1 MLSSKIKKR
10 IALTCI
16 GTMLFYPLIFP
27 IVQAE
32 EGLND
37 ENTTNDGY
45 ADQLRA
51 MTDQNTQE
59 TIEKGKNAGQA
70 KAKELKYNEE
80 FRKQSRAWKRAHCY
94 SDDTWSCNQH
104 FRESGAEDSIKK
116 RAMAVATSYATQ
128 LVTAKL
134 AESIAGGVIAGIMPT
149 QVISAIFGVIGGI
162 PISSRARY
170 VPSGSHGIYVC
181 APTSEPE
188 ARQYAMAPSVNETS
202 KYICVGVPIKPH
214 TVMIPPMQE
223 ISITPSRGGPAS
235 ATVSG
240 AALTC
245 FPDEGCYVTP
255 ASATV
260 SIKAFEGSGA
270 IGGSAFNMS
279 GYSGWN
285 EEDDSSWKPNAETL
299 GSSRTSL
306 SQALNEGGLGGS
318 GSAIGGVLNDMNA
331 AASLNYGG
339 AGSLSGA
346 SDYGGAGA
354 SDYLGG
360 GGFGKQ
366 TLDDGWGGKG
376 NGDWSNG
383 NGLLFDSNG
392 NLNDTVKAKENNGGW
407 GGNNNGGSFNGS
419 GSSNGSS
426 SSGDNG
432 SFSGNG
438 SSQNSSEF
446 GKTINNILGDN
457 GKSYNSGSNDWAKSN
472 GGDSGS
478 PVSDFLGEKGS
489 SIIGGNSASNN
500 GTALGGNYFGNNSY
514 NIEGNSSST
523 LDGLTGDLF
532 GTNNKD
538 FASFDG
544 DNMFA
549 QGNETNNNIYGA
561 NGFDESTFQKV
572 LGQLGINEKE
582 NEDSLLAG
590 AINGNGS
597 LLNDV
602 VSGVSQILGGEAVAT
617 MTEQDMFDMAKK
629 LLVASGYNI
638 SSLLSGK
645 NYDGG
650 SAYTEP
656 DNAWD
661 MNRMTKLLSNGKI
674 KLETEEVI
682 AMRKAAENAKKSSLV
697 KNSEQGAAFL
707 PKAQENKQENLD
719 EQNIQDMQDAESAFK
734 ANAAKN
740 ISDMQMPNDAE
751 FEQKIKEAEE
761 MLKATQNP

>member
-1 MLSSKIKKR
+1 MLSSKVKRR

-32 EGLND
+32 EDLNG
-37 ENTTNDGY
+37 ENITK
-45 ADQLRA
+45 
-51 MTDQNTQE
+51 E
-59 TIEKGKNAGQA
+59 TIEKGKRAGQE

-80 FRKQSRAWKRAHCY
+80 FSKQSRAWKSEHCH
-94 SDDTWSCNQH
+94 SDDTWSCNQY

-116 RAMAVATSYATQ
+116 KAMDIATSYATQ
-128 LVTAKL
+128 LITNRL
-134 AESIAGGVIAGIMPT
+134 AESITNGVIAGVMPT

-162 PISSRARY
+162 PISPRARY

-181 APTSEPE
+181 APTDEPE
-188 ARQYAMAPSVNETS
+188 ARQYAMAPSINETS
-202 KYICVGVPIKPH
+202 KYTCVGVPLKSH

-223 ISITPSRGGPAS
+223 VSITPSRGGSAS
-235 ATVSG
+235 ETVSG

-245 FPDEGCYVTP
+245 FPHEGCYTTP

-260 SIKAFEGSGA
+260 SIKAFEGSGS
-270 IGGSAFNMS
+270 IGGSAFNMA

-299 GSSRTSL
+299 GSSSTSL

-318 GSAIGGVLNDMNA
+318 GSTIGGVLNDMNA
-331 AASLNYGG
+331 SAGSNYGG
-339 AGSLSGA
+339 AGSLNGT
-346 SDYGGAGA
+346 SDY
-354 SDYLGG
+354 
-360 GGFGKQ
+360 
-366 TLDDGWGGKG
+366 GGKG

-392 NLNDTVKAKENNGGW
+392 NLNDTVKNKENNGGW
-407 GGNNNGGSFNGS
+407 GENNNGG
-419 GSSNGSS
+419 
-426 SSGDNG
+426 D
-432 SFSGNG
+432 
-438 SSQNSSEF
+438 SQNSSEF

-478 PVSDFLGEKGS
+478 PISDFLGEKGS
-489 SIIGGNSASNN
+489 SIN
-500 GTALGGNYFGNNSY
+500 GTALGGNYFGNNPY
-514 NIEGNSSST
+514 NVEGNSSST

-532 GTNNKD
+532 GTNNQD

-544 DNMFA
+544 NNTFA
-549 QGNETNNNIYGA
+549 QGNEMNSNIYGA

-629 LLVASGYNI
+629 LLVASGYDI

-661 MNRMTKLLSNGKI
+661 MNRMTKLLSSGKI
-674 KLETEEVI
+674 KLETEEVV
-682 AMRKAAENAKKSSLV
+682 AMRKAAENAKKSSLA

-707 PKAQENKQENLD
+707 PKEQENKQENSD
-719 EQNIQDMQDAESAFK
+719 EQDIQDAESAFK

-740 ISDMQMPNDAE
+740 VSDMQMPNDAE